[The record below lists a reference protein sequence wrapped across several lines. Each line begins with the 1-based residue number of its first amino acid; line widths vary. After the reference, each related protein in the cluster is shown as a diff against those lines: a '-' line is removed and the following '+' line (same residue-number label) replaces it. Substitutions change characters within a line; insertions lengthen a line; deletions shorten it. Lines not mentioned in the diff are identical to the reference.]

1 MKKIKAYVDYEDET
15 KTHYYKNFEV
25 IENLPELE
33 TETIKNENY
42 LKVNMKMMNVNLK
55 DMLPF

>member
-33 TETIKNENY
+33 TETIKNKNY
-42 LKVNMKMMNVNLK
+42 LKVNLK

>member
-25 IENLPELE
+25 IENLPELV
-33 TETIKNENY
+33 TETIKNKNY
-42 LKVNMKMMNVNLK
+42 LKVNLK